1 MEINRKNID
10 KLNAVLTVKIQ
21 ASDYQES
28 VNKVLSNYKKNANIP
43 GFRKGH
49 IPMGV
54 VKKQF
59 GKSVLVEEVN
69 KLLQEKLNNYL
80 KEEKIDILGNPL
92 PKNEADIVW
101 TGVDFS
107 FDFELGLA
115 PEFKVDVT
123 KKATVHYQIEAD
135 KTMIDN
141 QIKTIR
147 NQYGKLIAKDKAEAG
162 DELTGTFVNEAEEI
176 DHKATFDLELVKGKK
191 QSNALIGAEVG
202 TQITLSTKGL
212 FKEQRDLERMLG
224 IDADKAKDLKTEV
237 VFTVSEI
244 NNREKAALDQ
254 ELFDKLFGPDN
265 VTSEKELRVK
275 IKEDAER
282 QFVQQSDQKLLNDVI
297 DTLIDHTKF
306 DLPEDFLK
314 RWIQSTG
321 ESKLTAEEA
330 AAEYERSVK
339 GLRYQLIE
347 GKLREENEELQ
358 LKFEDLNAYAN
369 EMIRMQMAQYGNP
382 DPSDEEVTGI
392 VARIMSNE
400 EEVRRLSE
408 QLNTK
413 NLLAF
418 FKANAKLK
426 TKKVSYE
433 DFIKQAYA
441 Q

>member
-1 MEINRKNID
+1 MEIKRKNID
-10 KLNAVLTVKIQ
+10 KLNAVITVDI
-21 ASDYQES
+21 AAADYQDQ
-28 VNKVLSNYKKNANIP
+28 VTKVLSNYKKNANIP

-59 GKSVLVEEVN
+59 GKAVLVEEVN
-69 KLLQEKLNNYL
+69 KLIQQKLNDYL

-92 PKNEADIVW
+92 PKNEAEIDW
-101 TGVDFS
+101 TGEDFS
-107 FDFELGLA
+107 FEFDLGLA
-115 PEFKVDVT
+115 PEFKVDIT
-123 KKATVHYQIEAD
+123 KKATTHYQIEAD
-135 KTMIDN
+135 KAMIEN

-162 DELTGTFVNEAEEI
+162 DEITGTFTCEAEGI
-176 DHKATFDLELVKGKK
+176 DHKATFDLELIKGKK
-191 QSNALIGAEVG
+191 QREALIGAAVGAEVS
-202 TQITLSTKGL
+202 LNTKGL

-224 IDADKAKDLKTEV
+224 IGADKAKDLKVDV
-237 VFTVSEI
+237 VLSVSEI
-244 NNREKAALDQ
+244 NTREKAELNQ
-254 ELFDKLFGPDN
+254 ELFDKLFGPGN
-265 VTSEKELRVK
+265 VSSEKELKEK

-297 DTLIDHTKF
+297 DTLIDNTKF

-321 ESKLTAEEA
+321 EAKYTVEEA

-347 GKLREENEELQ
+347 GKLREENQELQ
-358 LKFEDLNAYAN
+358 MKFEDLNAYAH
-369 EMIRMQMAQYGNP
+369 EMIKMQMMQYGHPN
-382 DPSDEEVTGI
+382 PSDEEVTGI

-400 EEVRRLSE
+400 DEVRRLSE

-418 FKANAKLK
+418 FKDKAKLK

-433 DFIKQAYA
+433 EFIKQAYA
-441 Q
+441 

>member
-1 MEINRKNID
+1 MEITRKDID
-10 KLNAVLTVKIQ
+10 KLNAVVTVTIE
-21 ASDYQES
+21 ASDYQDQ
-28 VNKVLSNYKKNANIP
+28 VNKVLTNYRKNANIP

-59 GKSVLVEEVN
+59 GKAVLVEEVN
-69 KLLQEKLNNYL
+69 KLLQQQLNDYL
-80 KEEKIDILGNPL
+80 KKEEIDILGNPL
-92 PKNEADIVW
+92 PKNEGDIDW
-101 TGVDFS
+101 SGTDFTFE
-107 FDFELGLA
+107 FDLGLA

-135 KTMIDN
+135 KAMIDN
-141 QIKTIR
+141 QIKTIQ
-147 NQYGKLIAKDKAEAG
+147 NQYGKLIAKTKAEAD
-162 DELTGTFVNEAEEI
+162 DEITGTFLSESEEI
-176 DHKATFDLELVKGKK
+176 DHKATFDLNLIKGKK
-191 QSNALIGAEVG
+191 QKDALIGVG
-202 TQITLSTKGL
+202 VGDRVTLNTKGL

-224 IDADKAKDLKTEV
+224 IDADKAKAIKGSVD
-237 VFTVSEI
+237 FTVAEI
-244 NNREKAALDQ
+244 NTREKAELNQ
-254 ELFDKLFGPDN
+254 ELFDKLFGEGN
-265 VTSEKELRVK
+265 VSSEKELKAR

-297 DTLIDHTKF
+297 DTLIDNTKF

-321 ESKLTAEEA
+321 EAKLTFEEA
-330 AAEYERSVK
+330 VAEYERSVK

-347 GKLREENEELQ
+347 GKLREENQELQ
-358 LKFEDLNAYAN
+358 MKFEDLNAYAH
-369 EMIRMQMAQYGNP
+369 EMIKMQMAQYGHPN
-382 DPSDEEVTGI
+382 PSDEEVSGI

-426 TKKVSYE
+426 TKKVTYE
-433 DFIKQAYA
+433 QFIKQAYA
-441 Q
+441 

>member
-1 MEINRKNID
+1 MEIKRKNID
-10 KLNAVLTVKIQ
+10 KLNAVITVDI
-21 ASDYQES
+21 AAADYQDQ
-28 VNKVLSNYKKNANIP
+28 VTKVLSNYKKNANIP

-59 GKSVLVEEVN
+59 GKAVLVEEVN
-69 KLLQEKLNNYL
+69 KLIQQKLNDYL

-92 PKNEADIVW
+92 PKNEAEIDW
-101 TGVDFS
+101 TGEDFS
-107 FDFELGLA
+107 FEFDLGLA
-115 PEFKVDVT
+115 PEFKVDIT
-123 KKATVHYQIEAD
+123 KKATTHYQIEAD
-135 KTMIDN
+135 KAMIEN

-162 DELTGTFVNEAEEI
+162 DEITGTFTCEAEGI
-176 DHKATFDLELVKGKK
+176 DHKATFDLELIKGKK
-191 QSNALIGAEVG
+191 QREALIGAAVGAEVS
-202 TQITLSTKGL
+202 LNTKGL

-224 IDADKAKDLKTEV
+224 IGADKAKDLKVDV
-237 VFTVSEI
+237 VLSVSEI
-244 NNREKAALDQ
+244 NTREKAELNQ
-254 ELFDKLFGPDN
+254 ELFDKLFGPGN
-265 VTSEKELRVK
+265 VSSEKELKEK

-297 DTLIDHTKF
+297 DTLIDNTKF

-321 ESKLTAEEA
+321 EAKYTAEEA

-347 GKLREENEELQ
+347 GKLREENQELQ
-358 LKFEDLNAYAN
+358 MKFEDLNAYAH
-369 EMIRMQMAQYGNP
+369 EMIKMQMMQYGHPN
-382 DPSDEEVTGI
+382 PSDEEVTGI

-400 EEVRRLSE
+400 DEVRRLSE

-418 FKANAKLK
+418 FKDKAKLK

-433 DFIKQAYA
+433 EFIKQAYA
-441 Q
+441 

>member
-1 MEINRKNID
+1 MEIKRKNID
-10 KLNAVLTVKIQ
+10 KLNAVITVDI
-21 ASDYQES
+21 AAADYQDQ
-28 VNKVLSNYKKNANIP
+28 VTKVLSNYKKNANIP

-59 GKSVLVEEVN
+59 GKAVLVEEVN
-69 KLLQEKLNNYL
+69 KLIQQKLNDYL

-92 PKNEADIVW
+92 PKNEAEIDW
-101 TGVDFS
+101 TGEDFS
-107 FDFELGLA
+107 FEFDLGLA
-115 PEFKVDVT
+115 PEFKVDIT
-123 KKATVHYQIEAD
+123 KKATTHYQIEAD
-135 KTMIDN
+135 KAMIEN

-162 DELTGTFVNEAEEI
+162 DEITGTFTCEAEGI
-176 DHKATFDLELVKGKK
+176 DHKATFDLELIKGKK
-191 QSNALIGAEVG
+191 QREALIGAAVGAEV
-202 TQITLSTKGL
+202 TLNTKGL

-224 IDADKAKDLKTEV
+224 IGADKAKDLKVDV
-237 VFTVSEI
+237 VLSISEI
-244 NNREKAALDQ
+244 NTREKAELNQ
-254 ELFDKLFGPDN
+254 ELFDKLFGPGN
-265 VTSEKELRVK
+265 VSSEKELKEK

-297 DTLIDHTKF
+297 DTLIDNTKF

-321 ESKLTAEEA
+321 EAKYTAEEA

-358 LKFEDLNAYAN
+358 MKFEDLNAYAH
-369 EMIRMQMAQYGNP
+369 EMIRMQMMQYGHPN
-382 DPSDEEVTGI
+382 PSDEEVTGI

-400 EEVRRLSE
+400 DEVRRLSE

-418 FKANAKLK
+418 FKAKAKLK

-433 DFIKQAYA
+433 EFIKQAYA
-441 Q
+441 

>member
-1 MEINRKNID
+1 MEIKRKNID
-10 KLNAVLTVKIQ
+10 KLNAVITVDI
-21 ASDYQES
+21 AAADYQDQ
-28 VNKVLSNYKKNANIP
+28 VTKVLSNYKKNANIP

-59 GKSVLVEEVN
+59 GKAVLVEEVN
-69 KLLQEKLNNYL
+69 KLIQQKLNDYL

-92 PKNEADIVW
+92 PKNEAEIDW
-101 TGVDFS
+101 TGEDFS
-107 FDFELGLA
+107 FEFDLGLA
-115 PEFKVDVT
+115 PEFKVDIT
-123 KKATVHYQIEAD
+123 KKATTHYQIEAD
-135 KTMIDN
+135 KAMIEN

-162 DELTGTFVNEAEEI
+162 DEITGTFTSQAEGI
-176 DHKATFDLELVKGKK
+176 DHKATFDLELIKGKK
-191 QSNALIGAEVG
+191 QREALIGAAVGAEV
-202 TQITLSTKGL
+202 TLNTKGL

-224 IDADKAKDLKTEV
+224 IGADKAKDLKVDV
-237 VFTVSEI
+237 VLSISEI
-244 NNREKAALDQ
+244 NTREKAELNQ
-254 ELFDKLFGPDN
+254 ELFDKLFGPGN
-265 VTSEKELRVK
+265 VSSEKQLKEK

-297 DTLIDHTKF
+297 DTLIDNTKF

-321 ESKLTAEEA
+321 EAKYTAEEA

-358 LKFEDLNAYAN
+358 MKFEDLNAYAH
-369 EMIRMQMAQYGNP
+369 EMIKMQMMQYGHPN
-382 DPSDEEVTGI
+382 PSDEEVTGI

-400 EEVRRLSE
+400 DEVRRLSE

-418 FKANAKLK
+418 FKAKAKLK

-433 DFIKQAYA
+433 EFIKQAYA
-441 Q
+441 

>member
-1 MEINRKNID
+1 MEINKKNID
-10 KLNAVLTVKIQ
+10 KLNAVITLNIQ
-21 ASDYQES
+21 ASDYEAQ

-59 GKSVLVEEVN
+59 GKAVLVEEVN
-69 KLLQEKLNNYL
+69 KLIQEKLNNYL

-92 PKNEADIVW
+92 PRNEADIDW
-101 TGVDFS
+101 TGGDFS
-107 FDFELGLA
+107 FEFDLGLA
-115 PEFKVDVT
+115 PEFTVDVT
-123 KKATVHYQIEAD
+123 KKATTHYQIEAD
-135 KTMIDN
+135 KAMIDN

-191 QSNALIGAEVG
+191 QRDALVGAAVG
-202 TQITLSTKGL
+202 AAVTLNTKDL

-224 IDADKAKDLKTEV
+224 ISADKAKGLKVDVT
-237 VFTVSEI
+237 FTVAEI
-244 NNREKAALDQ
+244 NTREKAELNQ
-254 ELFDKLFGPDN
+254 ELFDKLFGPGV
-265 VTSEKELRVK
+265 VTSEKELKEK

-297 DTLIDHTKF
+297 DTLIDNTKF

-321 ESKLTAEEA
+321 EAKFTAEEA

-347 GKLREENEELQ
+347 GKLREEHEELQ
-358 LKFEDLNAYAN
+358 MKFEDLNAYAH
-369 EMIRMQMAQYGNP
+369 EMIKMQMMQYGHPN
-382 DPSDEEVTGI
+382 PSDEEVTGI

-400 EEVRRLSE
+400 DEVRRLSE

-418 FKANAKLK
+418 FKAKAKLK

-433 DFIKQAYA
+433 EFIKQAYA
-441 Q
+441 

>member
-10 KLNAVLTVKIQ
+10 KLNAVITVNIQ
-21 ASDYQES
+21 AADYKDQVE
-28 VNKVLSNYKKNANIP
+28 KVLSNYKKNANIP

-49 IPMGV
+49 IPMGM

-59 GKSVLVEEVN
+59 GKAVLVEEVN
-69 KLLQEKLNNYL
+69 KLIQEKLNDYL
-80 KEEKIDILGNPL
+80 KKEEIDILGNPL
-92 PKNEADIVW
+92 PKNEADIDW
-101 TGVDFS
+101 TGEDFN
-107 FDFELGLA
+107 FEFELGLA
-115 PEFKVDVT
+115 PEFTVDVT

-135 KTMIDN
+135 KAMIEN

-162 DELTGTFVNEAEEI
+162 DELTGTFSNEAEAI
-176 DHKATFDLELVKGKK
+176 DHKATFDLDLIKGKK
-191 QSNALIGAEVG
+191 QREALIGSTVGAEV
-202 TQITLSTKGL
+202 TLNTKGL
-212 FKEQRDLERMLG
+212 FKEERDLERMLG
-224 IDADKAKDLKTEV
+224 ISADKAKDLKTDV
-237 VFTVSEI
+237 VFTIAEI
-244 NNREKAALDQ
+244 NKREKAELNQ
-254 ELFDKLFGPDN
+254 ELFDKLFGPGN
-265 VTSEKELRVK
+265 VSSEKELKEK

-297 DTLIDHTKF
+297 DTLIDNTKF

-321 ESKLTAEEA
+321 EAKLTQEEA

-347 GKLREENEELQ
+347 GKLREEHEELQ

-369 EMIRMQMAQYGNP
+369 EMIKMQMMQYGHPN
-382 DPSDEEVTGI
+382 PSDEEVTGI

-400 EEVRRLSE
+400 DEVRRMSE

-433 DFIKQAYA
+433 EFIKQAYA
-441 Q
+441 

>member
-1 MEINRKNID
+1 MEINKKNID
-10 KLNAVLTVKIQ
+10 KLNAVITVNIQ
-21 ASDYQES
+21 ASDYQDQ
-28 VNKVLSNYKKNANIP
+28 VTKVLSNYKKNANIP

-59 GKSVLVEEVN
+59 GKGVLVEEVN

-92 PKNEADIVW
+92 PKNEADIDW
-101 TGVDFS
+101 TAEDFS
-107 FDFELGLA
+107 FEFDLGLA
-115 PEFKVDVT
+115 PEFTVDVS
-123 KKATVHYQIEAD
+123 KKATTHFQIEAD
-135 KTMIDN
+135 KAMIEN

-162 DELTGTFVNEAEEI
+162 DELTGTFNNEAEGIE
-176 DHKATFDLELVKGKK
+176 HKATFDLELVKGKK
-191 QSNALIGAEVG
+191 QREALVGSTVGAAV
-202 TQITLSTKGL
+202 TLNTKDL
-212 FKEQRDLERMLG
+212 FKEQKDLERILG
-224 IDADKAKDLKTEV
+224 IGADKAKNLKVDV
-237 VFTVSEI
+237 VFSLSEI
-244 NNREKAALDQ
+244 NKREKAELNQ
-254 ELFDKLFGPDN
+254 ELFDKLFGPG
-265 VTSEKELRVK
+265 VVSSEKELKEK
-275 IKEDAER
+275 IKEDAEG

-297 DTLIDHTKF
+297 DTLIDNTKF

-321 ESKLTAEEA
+321 EAKLTPEEA

-347 GKLREENEELQ
+347 GKLREEHEELQ
-358 LKFEDLNAYAN
+358 MKFEDLNAYAH
-369 EMIRMQMAQYGNP
+369 EMIKMQMMQYGHPN
-382 DPSDEEVTGI
+382 PSDEEVTGI

-400 EEVRRLSE
+400 DEVRRLSE

-418 FKANAKLK
+418 FKTKAKLK
-426 TKKVSYE
+426 TKKVTYDE
-433 DFIKQAYA
+433 FIKQAYA
-441 Q
+441 

>member
-10 KLNAVLTVKIQ
+10 KLNAVITVNIQ
-21 ASDYQES
+21 ASDYEDQ

-59 GKSVLVEEVN
+59 GKAVLVEEVN
-69 KLLQEKLNNYL
+69 KMLQDKLNNYL
-80 KEEKIDILGNPL
+80 KEEKIDMLGNPL
-92 PKNEADIVW
+92 PKNEADIDW
-101 TGVDFS
+101 TGEDFC
-107 FDFELGLA
+107 FEFELGLA

-123 KKATVHYQIEAD
+123 KKATTHYQIEAD
-135 KTMIDN
+135 KAMIDN

-162 DELTGTFVNEAEEI
+162 DELTGTFVNEAEAI
-176 DHKATFDLELVKGKK
+176 DHKATFDLELIKGKK
-191 QSNALIGAEVG
+191 QREALIGLEVGAEV
-202 TQITLSTKGL
+202 TLNTKGL
-212 FKEQRDLERMLG
+212 FKEEKDLERMLG
-224 IDADKAKDLKTEV
+224 IGADKAKDLKVDVTFAV
-237 VFTVSEI
+237 AEI
-244 NNREKAALDQ
+244 NTREKAELNQ
-254 ELFDKLFGPDN
+254 ELFDKLFGPGN
-265 VTSEKELRVK
+265 VTSEKELKEK

-297 DTLIDHTKF
+297 DTLIDNTKF

-321 ESKLTAEEA
+321 EAKLTAEEA

-347 GKLREENEELQ
+347 GKLREEHEELQ

-369 EMIRMQMAQYGNP
+369 EMIKMQMMQYGHPN
-382 DPSDEEVTGI
+382 PSDEEVTGI

-400 EEVRRLSE
+400 DEVRRMSE

-426 TKKVSYE
+426 TKKVNYE
-433 DFIKQAYA
+433 EFIKQAYA
-441 Q
+441 

>member
-1 MEINRKNID
+1 MEITRKNID
-10 KLNAVLTVKIQ
+10 KLNAVVTVTIE
-21 ASDYQES
+21 ASDYQDQ
-28 VNKVLSNYKKNANIP
+28 VNKVLTNYRKNANIP

-59 GKSVLVEEVN
+59 GKAVLVEEVN
-69 KLLQEKLNNYL
+69 KLLQQQLNDYL
-80 KEEKIDILGNPL
+80 KKEEIDILGNPL
-92 PKNEADIVW
+92 PKNEGDIDW
-101 TGVDFS
+101 SGTDFTFE
-107 FDFELGLA
+107 FDLGLA

-135 KTMIDN
+135 KAMIDN
-141 QIKTIR
+141 QIKTIQ
-147 NQYGKLIAKDKAEAG
+147 NQYGKLIAKTKAEAD
-162 DELTGTFVNEAEEI
+162 DEITGTFLNESEEI
-176 DHKATFDLELVKGKK
+176 DHKATFDLSLIKGKK
-191 QSNALIGAEVG
+191 QKDALIGVG
-202 TQITLSTKGL
+202 VGDRVTLNTKGL

-224 IDADKAKDLKTEV
+224 IDADKAKAIKGSVD
-237 VFTVSEI
+237 FTVAEI
-244 NNREKAALDQ
+244 NTREKAELNQ
-254 ELFDKLFGPDN
+254 ELFDKLFGEGN
-265 VTSEKELRVK
+265 VSSEKELKAR

-297 DTLIDHTKF
+297 DTLIDNTKF

-321 ESKLTAEEA
+321 EAKLTFEEA
-330 AAEYERSVK
+330 VAEYERSVK

-347 GKLREENEELQ
+347 GKLREENQELQ
-358 LKFEDLNAYAN
+358 MKFEDLNAYAH
-369 EMIRMQMAQYGNP
+369 EMIKMQMAQYGHPN
-382 DPSDEEVTGI
+382 PSDEEVSGI

-418 FKANAKLK
+418 LKANAKLK
-426 TKKVSYE
+426 TKKVTYE
-433 DFIKQAYA
+433 QFIKQAYA
-441 Q
+441 

>member
-1 MEINRKNID
+1 M
-10 KLNAVLTVKIQ
+10 L
-21 ASDYQES
+21 
-28 VNKVLSNYKKNANIP
+28 
-43 GFRKGH
+43 FR
-49 IPMGV
+49 
-54 VKKQF
+54 
-59 GKSVLVEEVN
+59 SEVN
-69 KLLQEKLNNYL
+69 KLIQEKLNNYL

-92 PKNEADIVW
+92 PRNEADIVW
-101 TGVDFS
+101 TGGDFNFE
-107 FDFELGLA
+107 FDLGLA
-115 PEFKVDVT
+115 PEFTVDVT
-123 KKATVHYQIEAD
+123 KKATTYYQIEAD
-135 KTMIDN
+135 KAMIDN

-191 QSNALIGAEVG
+191 QRDALVGAAVG
-202 TQITLSTKGL
+202 AAVTLNTKDL

-224 IDADKAKDLKTEV
+224 ISADKAKALKTEV
-237 VFTVSEI
+237 VFTIAEI
-244 NNREKAALDQ
+244 NKREKAELNQ
-254 ELFDKLFGPDN
+254 ELFDKLFGPGV
-265 VTSEKELRVK
+265 VTSEKELKEK

-297 DTLIDHTKF
+297 DTLIDNTKF

-321 ESKLTAEEA
+321 EAKFTAEEA

-347 GKLREENEELQ
+347 GKLREEHEELQ
-358 LKFEDLNAYAN
+358 MKFEDLNAYAH
-369 EMIRMQMAQYGNP
+369 EMIKMQMMQYGHPN
-382 DPSDEEVTGI
+382 PSDEEVTGI

-400 EEVRRLSE
+400 DEVRRLSE

-418 FKANAKLK
+418 FKAKAKLK

-433 DFIKQAYA
+433 EFIKQAYA
-441 Q
+441 

>member
-1 MEINRKNID
+1 MEIKRKNID
-10 KLNAVLTVKIQ
+10 KLNAVITVDI
-21 ASDYQES
+21 AAADYQDQ
-28 VNKVLSNYKKNANIP
+28 VTKVLSNYKKNANIP

-59 GKSVLVEEVN
+59 GKAVLVEEVN
-69 KLLQEKLNNYL
+69 KLIQQKLNDYL

-92 PKNEADIVW
+92 PKNEAEIDW
-101 TGVDFS
+101 TGEDFS
-107 FDFELGLA
+107 FEFDLGLA
-115 PEFKVDVT
+115 PEFKVDIT
-123 KKATVHYQIEAD
+123 KKATTHYQIEAD
-135 KTMIDN
+135 KAMIEN

-162 DELTGTFVNEAEEI
+162 DEITGTFTCESEGI
-176 DHKATFDLELVKGKK
+176 DHKATFDLELIKGKK
-191 QSNALIGAEVG
+191 QREALIGAAVGAEV
-202 TQITLSTKGL
+202 TLNTKGL

-224 IDADKAKDLKTEV
+224 IGADKAKDLKVDV
-237 VFTVSEI
+237 VLSISEI
-244 NNREKAALDQ
+244 NTREKAELNQ
-254 ELFDKLFGPDN
+254 ELFDKLFGPGN
-265 VTSEKELRVK
+265 VSSEKELKEK

-297 DTLIDHTKF
+297 DTLIDNTKF

-321 ESKLTAEEA
+321 EAKYTAEEA

-358 LKFEDLNAYAN
+358 MKFEDLNAYAH
-369 EMIRMQMAQYGNP
+369 EMIKMQMMQYGHPN
-382 DPSDEEVTGI
+382 PSDEEVTGI

-400 EEVRRLSE
+400 DEVRRLSE

-418 FKANAKLK
+418 FKAKAKLK

-433 DFIKQAYA
+433 EFIKQAYA
-441 Q
+441 

>member
-1 MEINRKNID
+1 MEITRKNID
-10 KLNAVLTVKIQ
+10 KLNAVVTVTIE
-21 ASDYQES
+21 ASDYQDQ
-28 VNKVLSNYKKNANIP
+28 VNKVLTNYRKNANIP

-59 GKSVLVEEVN
+59 GKVVLVEEVN
-69 KLLQEKLNNYL
+69 KLLQQQLNDYL
-80 KEEKIDILGNPL
+80 KKEEIDILGNPL
-92 PKNEADIVW
+92 PKNEGDIDW
-101 TGVDFS
+101 SGTDFTFE
-107 FDFELGLA
+107 FDLGLT

-135 KTMIDN
+135 KAMIDN
-141 QIKTIR
+141 QIKTIQ
-147 NQYGKLIAKDKAEAG
+147 NQYGKLIAKTKAEAD
-162 DELTGTFVNEAEEI
+162 DEITGTFLSESEEI
-176 DHKATFDLELVKGKK
+176 DHKATFDLSLIKGKK
-191 QSNALIGAEVG
+191 QKDALIGVG
-202 TQITLSTKGL
+202 VGDRVTLNTKGL

-224 IDADKAKDLKTEV
+224 IDADKAKAIKGSVD
-237 VFTVSEI
+237 FTVAEI
-244 NNREKAALDQ
+244 NTREKAELNQ
-254 ELFDKLFGPDN
+254 ELFDKLFGEGN
-265 VTSEKELRVK
+265 VSSEKEFIAR

-297 DTLIDHTKF
+297 DTLIDNTKF

-321 ESKLTAEEA
+321 EAKLTFEEA
-330 AAEYERSVK
+330 VAEYERSVK

-347 GKLREENEELQ
+347 GKLREENQELQ
-358 LKFEDLNAYAN
+358 MKFEDLNAYAH
-369 EMIRMQMAQYGNP
+369 EMIKMQMAQYGHPN
-382 DPSDEEVTGI
+382 PSDEEVSGI

-418 FKANAKLK
+418 FKGNAKLK
-426 TKKVSYE
+426 TKKVTYE
-433 DFIKQAYA
+433 QFIKQAYA
-441 Q
+441 

>member
-10 KLNAVLTVKIQ
+10 KLNAVITVNIQ
-21 ASDYQES
+21 AADYKDQVE
-28 VNKVLSNYKKNANIP
+28 KVLSNYKKNANIP

-49 IPMGV
+49 IPMGM

-59 GKSVLVEEVN
+59 GNAVLIEEVN
-69 KLLQEKLNNYL
+69 KLIQEKLNDYL
-80 KEEKIDILGNPL
+80 KKEEIDILGNPL
-92 PKNEADIVW
+92 PKNEADIDW
-101 TGVDFS
+101 TGEDFN
-107 FDFELGLA
+107 FEFELGLA
-115 PEFKVDVT
+115 PEFTVDVT

-135 KTMIDN
+135 KAMIEN

-162 DELTGTFVNEAEEI
+162 DELTGTFSNEAEAI
-176 DHKATFDLELVKGKK
+176 DHKATFDLDLVKGKK
-191 QSNALIGAEVG
+191 QREALIGATVG
-202 TQITLSTKGL
+202 TEVTLNTKGL
-212 FKEQRDLERMLG
+212 FKEERDLERMLG
-224 IDADKAKDLKTEV
+224 ISADKAKDLKTDV
-237 VFTVSEI
+237 VFTIAEI
-244 NNREKAALDQ
+244 NKREKAELNQ
-254 ELFDKLFGPDN
+254 ELFDKLFGPGN
-265 VTSEKELRVK
+265 VSSEKELKEK

-297 DTLIDHTKF
+297 DTLIDNTKF

-321 ESKLTAEEA
+321 DAKLTQEEA

-347 GKLREENEELQ
+347 GKLREEHEELQ

-369 EMIRMQMAQYGNP
+369 EMIKMQMMQYGHPN
-382 DPSDEEVTGI
+382 PSDEEVTGI

-400 EEVRRLSE
+400 DEVRRMSE

-433 DFIKQAYA
+433 EFIKQAYA
-441 Q
+441 

>member
-10 KLNAVLTVKIQ
+10 KLNAVITVNIQ
-21 ASDYQES
+21 AADYKDQVE
-28 VNKVLSNYKKNANIP
+28 KVLSNYKKNANIP

-49 IPMGV
+49 IPMGM

-59 GKSVLVEEVN
+59 GKAVLVEEVN
-69 KLLQEKLNNYL
+69 KLIQEKLNDYL
-80 KEEKIDILGNPL
+80 KKEEIDILGNPL
-92 PKNEADIVW
+92 PKNEADIDW
-101 TGVDFS
+101 TGEDFN
-107 FDFELGLA
+107 FEFELGLA
-115 PEFKVDVT
+115 PEFTVDVT

-135 KTMIDN
+135 KAMIEN

-162 DELTGTFVNEAEEI
+162 DELTGTFLNEAEAI
-176 DHKATFDLELVKGKK
+176 DHKATFDLDLVKGKK
-191 QSNALIGAEVG
+191 QREALIGATVGAEV
-202 TQITLSTKGL
+202 TLNTKGL
-212 FKEQRDLERMLG
+212 FKEERDLERMLG
-224 IDADKAKDLKTEV
+224 ISADKAKDFKTDV
-237 VFTVSEI
+237 VFTIAEI
-244 NNREKAALDQ
+244 NKREKAELNQ
-254 ELFDKLFGPDN
+254 ELFDKLFGPGN
-265 VTSEKELRVK
+265 VSSEKELKEK

-297 DTLIDHTKF
+297 DTLIDNTKF

-321 ESKLTAEEA
+321 EAKLTQEEA

-347 GKLREENEELQ
+347 GKLREEHEELQ

-369 EMIRMQMAQYGNP
+369 EMIKMQMMQYGHPN
-382 DPSDEEVTGI
+382 PSDEEVTGI

-400 EEVRRLSE
+400 DEVRRMSE

-426 TKKVSYE
+426 NKKVSYE
-433 DFIKQAYA
+433 EFIKQAYA
-441 Q
+441 